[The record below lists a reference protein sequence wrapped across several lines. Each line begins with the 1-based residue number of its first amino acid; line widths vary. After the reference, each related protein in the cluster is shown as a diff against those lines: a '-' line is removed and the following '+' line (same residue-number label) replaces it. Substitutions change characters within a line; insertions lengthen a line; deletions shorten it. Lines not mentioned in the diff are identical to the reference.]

1 MNVSRTAKVLSA
13 ALPLFALSPCALA
26 VQEAVTTGPVV
37 VTAAGYE
44 QDTTEAPAS
53 VSVITHKELMT
64 KPVSD
69 LGQAVGDVPG
79 VDISETKMG
88 NTQISIR
95 GFDSAYTLVMV
106 DGRRMNTSD
115 GMVNNGFDPASV
127 IMPPPGAIERI
138 EVLRGPASTVWG
150 SDAVGGVINIITK
163 KHYDKFSGT
172 IKIDRKSFFENDEYG
187 DQTGVGVTLGV
198 PLKKDV
204 ASLQLRGRYIDRQG
218 SGLRTPDGKFAGHSP
233 SEGYTGNIG
242 SRLTLTIDPAN
253 EIYFDGDYTRFKGG
267 AMNTSAYAVKNVRWW
282 DKYNAVIGHNGNYDF
297 GKTETFFQW
306 NSLSYM
312 KNYSGYG
319 KAANG
324 TVSPEATTKGSFGDP
339 LMNSTMYTLS
349 TKLMQPL
356 DFGDLGGMTL
366 TTGVEGNYETFKD
379 NSANAAST
387 GLTYAGSTLPSMK
400 GEKIDETTLAAFAE
414 GEYFINDEWTA
425 TLGGRLHWSDS
436 FGAHFSPRA
445 YLVYKPTDFF
455 SVKGGVSSGY
465 KTPSV
470 KHLYDGVYYYGS
482 GRVTNY
488 YVGDSNL
495 KPEKSL
501 NYELSATLQDASLG
515 SVTLGLFYTDFK
527 DKLAQEIKTIA
538 NKTYLY
544 QDVTYG
550 KVRARG
556 VELLLKTARFNGF
569 SFTGGY
575 TFTDTKIKSG
585 ETNAGLGTRLNELP
599 QHSLTARIDYQN
611 GDFGAYLKSVSK
623 FDSKVQTVGRG
634 ELNDSRYKN
643 YTKVDF
649 GIDYTYAKQHHFS
662 LALNNIFNT
671 GLQWEEAVGSTAAK
685 PTYANAYRDYIE
697 GRNLWLSYAYTF

>member
-1 MNVSRTAKVLSA
+1 MKTILAVSVFASLSLPVMSVA
-13 ALPLFALSPCALA
+13 ASVYEMPADLVAEIRKEPQSAEIVTSEDIKSSGAYDMRSALSSVLNLSVERSRPAKN
-26 VQEAVTTGPVV
+26 
-37 VTAAGYE
+37 AG
-44 QDTTEAPAS
+44 
-53 VSVITHKELMT
+53 
-64 KPVSD
+64 
-69 LGQAVGDVPG
+69 
-79 VDISETKMG
+79 MG
-88 NTQISIR
+88 GHQVMLRGMNTNH
-95 GFDSAYTLVMV
+95 TLVLV
-106 DGRRMNTSD
+106 DGKRMADEDTSVTQNFYVLD
-115 GMVNNGFDPASV
+115 RISVDRIDRVEIVRGASS
-127 IMPPPGAIERI
+127 A
-138 EVLRGPASTVWG
+138 LYG
-150 SDAVGGVINIITK
+150 SDAMGGVINIITK

-312 KNYSGYG
+312 KNYSGAS
-319 KAANG
+319 KVAPA
-324 TVSPEATTKGSFGDP
+324 ATTKGAFSDP

-349 TKLMQPL
+349 TKLMKPL

-482 GRVTNY
+482 STKKTNY

-501 NYELSATLQDASLG
+501 NYELSATLQENALG

-544 QDVTYG
+544 QDVNYG